1 MLRGWIFWLSQ
12 IDPFFRHGI
21 VIELPCGDEGNFS
34 DQVERKENEYN
45 RKLISGSLVVTG

>member
-1 MLRGWIFWLSQ
+1 
-12 IDPFFRHGI
+12 
-21 VIELPCGDEGNFS
+21 VIELACGDEGNFS